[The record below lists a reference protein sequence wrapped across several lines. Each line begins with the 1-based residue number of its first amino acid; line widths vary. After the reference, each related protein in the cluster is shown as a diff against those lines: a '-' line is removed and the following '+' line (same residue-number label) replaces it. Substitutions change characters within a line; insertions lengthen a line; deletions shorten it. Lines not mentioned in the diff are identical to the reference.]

1 MCPFIWPTTAFHQH
15 RLAFYRRV
23 RWEVLTLSLP
33 GQALSFWRRGGGGG
47 TQQQL
52 LMLANQSLFP
62 DDLPG
67 LDAWKTSHHEWGT
80 LLQQGIRN
88 RNIGV
93 EEHKLSN
100 N

>member
-1 MCPFIWPTTAFHQH
+1 MG
-15 RLAFYRRV
+15 
-23 RWEVLTLSLP
+23 SLDLMPARP
-33 GQALSFWRRGGGGG
+33 GAELLEMG

-52 LMLANQSLFP
+52 LMLASQSLFP
-62 DDLPG
+62 EDLPG
-67 LDAWKTSHHEWGT
+67 LDAWKTSHHVWGT

-88 RNIGV
+88 RDIEV

>member
-1 MCPFIWPTTAFHQH
+1 MG
-15 RLAFYRRV
+15 
-23 RWEVLTLSLP
+23 SLDPIPARP
-33 GQALSFWRRGGGGG
+33 GTELLEMGG